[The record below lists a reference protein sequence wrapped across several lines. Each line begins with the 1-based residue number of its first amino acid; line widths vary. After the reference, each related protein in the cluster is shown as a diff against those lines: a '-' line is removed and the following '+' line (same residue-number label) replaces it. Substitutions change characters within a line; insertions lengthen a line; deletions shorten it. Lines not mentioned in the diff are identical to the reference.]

1 MPFQR
6 AILCEVRWTIPVA
19 ALGMACQPAAASK
32 DQPEETSSNTER
44 TTLPDAPSP
53 PASTSPIQLAT
64 VTVVPPPHPLADLS
78 STDLARLLDE
88 DRAGLGTAS
97 IGLPNRGQ
105 LFNGV
110 RAESND
116 LWEVVDPDRSWA
128 TPATL
133 AGLSRAIEAVHRQ
146 FPGTPRLHLG
156 DLSRE
161 HGGWLRPHRSHQSGL
176 DADVSYYYTT
186 EQRWYLKA
194 TAENL
199 DRARSWA
206 LVRNLVGDP
215 TVEYVFVDVSVQRLL
230 REHAERIGESRDWL
244 DSVFG
249 GMDRRTEAP
258 IRHTW
263 GHRTHLHV
271 RFLDPVAQ
279 VTAQRAYPLLKARR
293 LVR

>member
-1 MPFQR
+1 
-6 AILCEVRWTIPVA
+6 VRWPILVA
-19 ALGMACQPAAASK
+19 ALGMACQPAAASRAQSE
-32 DQPEETSSNTER
+32 DLDATED
-44 TTLPDAPSP
+44 PPAPSAAP
-53 PASTSPIQLAT
+53 PSHQHTSPVRLDPISIT
-64 VTVVPPPHPLADLS
+64 PPPHPLADLS
-78 STDLARLLDE
+78 DAELVKLLE
-88 DRAGLGTAS
+88 AHREQLGTAS

-105 LFNGV
+105 LFNAEQ
-110 RAESND
+110 AESNE

-133 AGLSRAIEAVHRQ
+133 AGLRRAIEAVHRQ
-146 FPGTPRLHLG
+146 FPHTPPLHLG

-161 HGGWLRPHRSHQSGL
+161 KGGWLRPHRSHQSGL

-194 TAENL
+194 TADNL

-206 LVRNLVGDP
+206 LVRHLVGDP
-215 TVEYVFVDVSVQRLL
+215 TVEYVFVDVSVQQLL
-230 REHAERIGESRDWL
+230 REYAEGIGESREWL

-249 GMDRRTEAP
+249 GMERRTEAP

-279 VTAQRAYPLLKARR
+279 VTAQRVYPLLKARR